1 LKTLE
6 NLEKRLYWR
15 PRHKATVRERILH
28 VANGLLT
35 LKELEYFGHSTEGEP
50 VDRLK
55 RLASSVLS
63 RCEDRYSIRDR
74 DTMIPERI
82 KEVRRRI
89 IQAHQESLSATAS
102 ATGSHAHAAE
112 PKSIAAEEQ
121 QRQWSADMDD
131 MFFVTQLYS
140 YPGDYMEQNPT
151 WERQAETL
159 DKLEEDALG
168 AAFPSVRG
176 PRHVFVRFDEPYELP
191 RGKDKKISP
200 AEVTDHIERRV
211 QSMLNELNS
220 RHPQGHAKD

>member
-1 LKTLE
+1 
-6 NLEKRLYWR
+6 
-15 PRHKATVRERILH
+15 
-28 VANGLLT
+28 
-35 LKELEYFGHSTEGEP
+35 
-50 VDRLK
+50 
-55 RLASSVLS
+55 
-63 RCEDRYSIRDR
+63 
-74 DTMIPERI
+74 MIPERI

-89 IQAHQESLSATAS
+89 IQAQQESFSQAAS
-102 ATGSHAHAAE
+102 ATTSHANLQAAE
-112 PKSIAAEEQ
+112 PKSTATEEQ

-176 PRHVFVRFDEPYELP
+176 PRRVIVRFDEPYELP

-220 RHPQGHAKD
+220 RHA

>member
-1 LKTLE
+1 
-6 NLEKRLYWR
+6 
-15 PRHKATVRERILH
+15 
-28 VANGLLT
+28 
-35 LKELEYFGHSTEGEP
+35 
-50 VDRLK
+50 
-55 RLASSVLS
+55 
-63 RCEDRYSIRDR
+63 
-74 DTMIPERI
+74 MIPERI

-89 IQAHQESLSATAS
+89 IQAQQESLLEVAS
-102 ATGSHAHAAE
+102 ATTAPPDLQSTE
-112 PKSIAAEEQ
+112 PRTSTSEEQ

-176 PRHVFVRFDEPYELP
+176 PRRVIVRFDEAYELP

-211 QSMLNELNS
+211 QTMLGELNS
-220 RHPQGHAKD
+220 RHAND